1 MDHTREPKF
10 DPDSFTRLATEFVS
24 TFPGNTLSY
33 DERAILM
40 LDSLFTDSD
49 AIGKYSD
56 EEKYRILLFVGSF
69 LGECLAKV
77 FSGRWVYQDVSERWG
92 IEVIAKSNETAF
104 LNPFYKIEKMLD
116 LEEEAG
122 AIEYWYNITKTII

>member
-1 MDHTREPKF
+1 MLGKK
-10 DPDSFTRLATEFVS
+10 SLAGAGCIK
-24 TFPGNTLSY
+24 TF
-33 DERAILM
+33 
-40 LDSLFTDSD
+40 
-49 AIGKYSD
+49 
-56 EEKYRILLFVGSF
+56 
-69 LGECLAKV
+69 
-77 FSGRWVYQDVSERWG
+77 SERWG